1 VSKIKFFTKEYP
13 VELPIRARFAGMDS
27 EAAFRKSLEEQPDD
41 WEYRNKEVYYD
52 INPQGFR
59 TYDLDVVDWKD
70 SIVLFGCSQVFGT
83 GLAEEDTLA
92 KQIEELVDVP
102 VINLAVSGGSNDVTI
117 ANMSLL
123 AMAGAR
129 PRAVVNFWTSPFR
142 FSFFQE
148 EDRKIST
155 IGPWVEAGWAYAE
168 EGEIDFAEAY
178 YGYVNNC
185 HFYEKLNLQRIQQN
199 LIWRGVPT
207 KVIDASFFLDV
218 ARSLEIDYIDRT
230 DFARDLGHNGKDTTK
245 RAAEYVVGKLV

>member
-1 VSKIKFFTKEYP
+1 VSSVKFYNKDYP
-13 VELPIRARFAGMDS
+13 AELPIRARFAGMDS
-27 EAAFRKSLEEQPDD
+27 EDAFKKSLEEQPDD

-52 INPQGFR
+52 INTQGFR
-59 TYDLDVVDWKD
+59 TYDLDTVDWD
-70 SIVLFGCSQVFGT
+70 NSIVLFGCSQVFGV

-102 VINLAVSGGSNDVTI
+102 VINLAVGGGSNDITT

-123 AMAGAR
+123 AMMGAR

-142 FSFFQE
+142 FSFFQGQ
-148 EDRKIST
+148 DRETIT
-155 IGPWVEAGWAYAE
+155 IGPWVKAGWAYAE
-168 EGEIDFAEAY
+168 EGQIDFAEAY

-199 LIWRGVPT
+199 LAWRGVPT
-207 KVIDASFFLDV
+207 QVIDASFFKDV
-218 ARSLEIDYIDRT
+218 AKFLELDYIERT